1 LNEKIKIL
9 LLISIIVSI
18 AIVAFIY
25 AFFYLF
31 KETVDY
37 EKTVDYGVIHGEKI
51 YLPLPRIRSDVL
63 SVEQALAYR
72 RSIRKYLDSPLSLM
86 ELSQLLW
93 AAYGISD
100 PVHGFKTTPS
110 AGATYP
116 LEIYIVVKTNGVK
129 INETHYLKPG
139 IYKYIPDQHA
149 LVLIKEGDYS
159 KKLMEAALNQEWV
172 GNAPVNIVI
181 TAVFE
186 RTTRV
191 YGDRGIRYVYLEAGH
206 AGQNVYL
213 EATGLGLGCVVIGAF
228 YDEYVAEIL
237 GLNQGEKP
245 IYIIPVGRPLNP
257 YRVSEEEIHQYIL
270 KQRGQS
276 S

>member
-1 LNEKIKIL
+1 LNKRFKIIL
-9 LLISIIVSI
+9 LTLITASII
-18 AIVAFIY
+18 IVTFVYIV
-25 AFFYLF
+25 FYWF
-31 KETVDY
+31 E
-37 EKTVDYGVIHGEKI
+37 EKADHSVLSGERI

-72 RSIRKYLDSPLSLM
+72 RSIREYLDSPLTIM
-86 ELSQLLW
+86 EISQLLW

-116 LEIYIVVKTNGVK
+116 LEIYVVVKTNGVK
-129 INETHYLKPG
+129 VNESHYLNPG
-139 IYKYIPDQHA
+139 VYKYVPDQHA
-149 LVLIKEGDYS
+149 LVLVKEGDYS
-159 KKLMEAALNQEWV
+159 GKLMEAALNQKWV
-172 GNAPVNIVI
+172 GDAPVNIVI

-191 YGDRGIRYVYLEAGH
+191 YGDRGVRYVYLEAGH

-213 EATGLGLGCVVIGAF
+213 EATSLGLGCVVIGAF
-228 YDEYVAEIL
+228 HDEYVSEIL
-237 GLNQGEKP
+237 GLKQGEEP
-245 IYIIPVGRPLNP
+245 VYIIPIGRPLNP

-270 KQRGQS
+270 KQRG
-276 S
+276 